1 MRDDLKRLIEIW
13 RKDANQQWDNEGVG
27 MHEAADQ
34 LEQYLATGDLPDMPG
49 DVPPPLPPDEAHKAR
64 WLLLR
69 RAMKECLV
77 NRDFTNPRSH
87 LASSTIRVHKPKKYE
102 VGG

>member
-49 DVPPPLPPDEAHKAR
+49 DVPPPLPPDEAHDK
-64 WLLLR
+64 WNFLLR
-69 RAMKECLV
+69 RAIEECVL
-77 NRDFTNPRSH
+77 NRDFINPRQDS
-87 LASSTIRVHKPKKYE
+87 ASSTIRFYKPKKYE
-102 VGG
+102 TGS